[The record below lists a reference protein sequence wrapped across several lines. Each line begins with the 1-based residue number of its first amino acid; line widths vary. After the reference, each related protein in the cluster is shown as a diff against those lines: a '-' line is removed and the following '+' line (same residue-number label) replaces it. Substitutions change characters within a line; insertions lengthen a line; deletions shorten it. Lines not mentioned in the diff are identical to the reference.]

1 MPLTV
6 TIKLN
11 GKVIAGAEITNISH
25 LADVSDYFVA
35 AYEKASEVTLTP
47 YQGRTFKVRNHLR
60 RQSVW
65 ALVERVA
72 AQMKGPTH
80 D

>member
-11 GKVIAGAEITNISH
+11 GKVIAGADIANISD
-25 LADVSDYFVA
+25 LADVSDYLVS
-35 AYEKASEVTLTP
+35 AYETASDVTHLP
-47 YQGRTFKVRNHLR
+47 YRGRTFRVRDHQR

-65 ALVERVA
+65 ALVERAA
-72 AQMKGPTH
+72 AQMKDPTH